1 MTEQRNGI
9 LMKIII
15 GALVAGLAGASG
27 GVIKLYGEVQVL
39 KADTQLGRR
48 VETIEILLKDVT
60 SDRDKR
66 TIVIQQFRDTNI
78 EVKAAIVELQH
89 RLDALERRR

>member
-1 MTEQRNGI
+1 M
-9 LMKIII
+9 LKVIIA
-15 GALVAGLAGASG
+15 ALSAGLAGASG
-27 GVIKLYGEVQVL
+27 GIIKLYGEVQVL

-66 TIVIQQFRDTNI
+66 TIVIQQFRDTNL
-78 EVKAAIVELQH
+78 EVKAAIVDLQH
-89 RLDALERRR
+89 RLDVLERRR